1 MIIRSLADIQ
11 TMIPGSIIDERY
23 ASVMIHGV
31 STDTRTIER
40 GNLYVPLK
48 GATFNGHQ
56 FVKEAFE
63 KGAAAALWSKHEPN
77 APTDVPLIFV
87 EDSLV
92 ALQQL
97 AHAYRKQLRARIIG
111 VTGSNGKTTTK
122 DMIAS
127 LLGTV
132 YRVQKTEGNLNNHIG
147 VPLTLLRLKE
157 ETEYAIVEM
166 GMSGFGEI
174 ELLSTLAEPDVAI
187 ITNIGESHLQEL
199 GSREG
204 IATAK
209 FEIIKGLKRDGL
221 FIYHGDEPL
230 LQTRVENANLSHVQT
245 FGVEPTND
253 YYPLDIRVQAD
264 GTTFKVNRWP
274 DETFRMPLLGRHH
287 VMNALAAIAVAR
299 FASVDIDHIKEGFL
313 RLSVTKMRTEVI
325 KRSDGVTI
333 INDAYN
339 ASPTSMWAALELLGQ
354 LTGYRKKIAI
364 VGDMLELGEQEI
376 AFHEQI
382 GEMIDPQK
390 IDYVFTYGVRAK
402 AIAEQAKKRFGEGR
416 VRSYEEKAELAA
428 DVQAIMEAGDVIL
441 LKASRGMKLEEIIS
455 LLNN

>member
-1 MIIRSLADIQ
+1 MITRSLADIE
-11 TMIPGSIIDERY
+11 TMISGSTIDERFS
-23 ASVMIHGV
+23 SVVIHGV

-48 GATFNGHQ
+48 GATFNGHE
-56 FVKEAFE
+56 FVQQAFE
-63 KGAAAALWSKHEPN
+63 KGASAALWSKHEPN
-77 APTDVPLIFV
+77 APKDVPLIFV
-87 EDSLV
+87 DDSLF

-97 AHAYRKQLRARIIG
+97 AHAYRKQLRTRIIG

-157 ETEYAIVEM
+157 DTEYAVVEM

-174 ELLSTLAEPDVAI
+174 ELLATLAEPDVAI

-209 FEIIKGLKRDGL
+209 FEIVKGLQRDGL

-230 LQTRVENANLSHVQT
+230 LQAHVQRSSLPHIQT
-245 FGVEPTND
+245 FGMEPTND
-253 YYPLDIRVQAD
+253 YYPLDIHVQAD
-264 GTTFKVNRWP
+264 GTAFTVNHWP

-287 VMNALAAIAVAR
+287 VMNALAAITVAR
-299 FASVDIDHIKEGFL
+299 FASVDINYMKEGFL

-339 ASPTSMWAALELLGQ
+339 ASPTSMRAALQLLGQ

-390 IDYVFTYGVRAK
+390 IDYVLTYGERAK
-402 AIAEQAKKRFGEGR
+402 AIAERASKRFSEGH
-416 VRSYEEKAELAA
+416 VRSYHDKAKLAA
-428 DVQAIMEAGDVIL
+428 DVKKMTEAGDVIL

-455 LLNN
+455 LLNK

>member
-1 MIIRSLADIQ
+1 MITRSLADIQ
-11 TMIPGSIIDERY
+11 TMIPGSTIDERFS
-23 ASVMIHGV
+23 AVVIHGV

-56 FVKEAFE
+56 FVMQAFE
-63 KGAAAALWSKHEPN
+63 KGATAALWSKHEPN
-77 APTDVPLIFV
+77 APKDVPLIFV
-87 EDSLV
+87 DDSLV

-97 AHAYRKQLRARIIG
+97 AHAYRKQLRARVIG

-132 YRVQKTEGNLNNHIG
+132 YCVQKTEGNLNNHIG

-157 ETEYAIVEM
+157 DTEYAVVEM

-209 FEIIKGLKRDGL
+209 FEIVKGLKRDGL

-245 FGVEPTND
+245 FGMGTTND
-253 YYPLDIRVQAD
+253 YYPLDIHVQAD
-264 GTTFKVNRWP
+264 GTVFEVNCWP
-274 DETFRMPLLGRHH
+274 NETFHMPLLGRHH
-287 VMNALAAIAVAR
+287 VMNALAAMAVAR
-299 FASVDIDHIKEGFL
+299 FASIDVSDMKKGFS

-325 KRSDGVTI
+325 KRHDGVTI

-339 ASPTSMWAALELLGQ
+339 ASPTSMRAALQLLGQ

-390 IDYVFTYGVRAK
+390 IDYVLTYGERAK
-402 AIAEQAKKRFGEGR
+402 AIAERASKRFSEGH
-416 VRSYEEKAELAA
+416 VRSYTDKAKLAA
-428 DVQAIMEAGDVIL
+428 DVQAMMGAGDVIL

-455 LLNN
+455 LLNE